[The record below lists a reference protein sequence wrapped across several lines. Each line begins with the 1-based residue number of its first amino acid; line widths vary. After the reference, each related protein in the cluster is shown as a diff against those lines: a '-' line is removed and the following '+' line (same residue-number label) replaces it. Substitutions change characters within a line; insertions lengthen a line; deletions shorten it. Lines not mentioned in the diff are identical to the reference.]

1 MTMLDIA
8 TNEPVLDPGFVLI
21 GVILGIVLYLYSAYC
36 LYHIAKKTNTENEW
50 LAWIPLANIYLMVK
64 IARLPVWLLLGFL
77 LAPIPW
83 LNLLTI
89 VLIGYIWWKIA
100 EERRRPGWWGLLMI
114 ISPLNLIILWLLAFK
129 EAENQLVSV
138 NTPPSNP
145 NTV

>member
-1 MTMLDIA
+1 
-8 TNEPVLDPGFVLI
+8 
-21 GVILGIVLYLYSAYC
+21 
-36 LYHIAKKTNTENEW
+36 
-50 LAWIPLANIYLMVK
+50 
-64 IARLPVWLLLGFL
+64 
-77 LAPIPW
+77 
-83 LNLLTI
+83 